1 MQVVRA
7 VAVAMAISMRHSP
20 SWFHCD
26 PHYCDNNRN
35 SFVMLVPMV
44 AGQRREGFT
53 VRPASDSNPGHVSI
67 S

>member
-7 VAVAMAISMRHSP
+7 VAVAISMRHSP

-26 PHYCDNNRN
+26 PHYCDTNRN

-44 AGQRREGFT
+44 GERREGF
-53 VRPASDSNPGHVSI
+53 RPASGSNPGHVSI
-67 S
+67 SSS